1 MKHCYTDGFF
11 SVDSNHGFLSIKEP
25 LEKLP
30 ETYSTLQYIISNLH
44 NLIKQDGIKL
54 ETLSSLV
61 HSYLKDY
68 SEEIEKESDI
78 FIIQALYRSYSF
90 LTSAYLLEP
99 AYIEFKLKGEYGK
112 ARDFLPRQISVP
124 YCKVAKKLGAFPW
137 LDYYYAYSFGNAIK
151 INKNGSLNWKNLK
164 MANSFTNG
172 DDESGFI
179 MMHVYINEVSNK
191 LIKSIYESIESIN
204 TNNSEKLIESLKLNY
219 ETMKDMNERK
229 REMWFASNYKKYN
242 DFRVFIMGS
251 KGNTRIFGDGV
262 IYEGVSDEKVSYC
275 GQSGSQ
281 DSIIPTQDIFTGID
295 KYYPDNDLTRQLI
308 TFREYRPK
316 CMQEFLK
323 DLSSEMSIHNLFDVL
338 KQTLNYSGLVY
349 LLGIVCEVYNFRF
362 GHWNYVKKYIME
374 NTSYPVAS
382 GGTEITK
389 WLPNQMKACEEYF
402 NEIKSSI
409 YLYSLSAPYTE
420 LLNTIEK
427 NMSVMLEN
435 DH

>member
-1 MKHCYTDGFF
+1 MKPCYTDGFF
-11 SVDSNHGFLSIKEP
+11 SVDPVHGFLTIREP
-25 LEKLP
+25 LVDLP
-30 ETYSTLQYIISNLH
+30 ETYSTLQYIVKNLH
-44 NLIKQDGIKL
+44 NIIKQDDIKI
-54 ETLSSLV
+54 ETLTTLV

-68 SEEIEKESDI
+68 SEEVDKETDI

-99 AYIEFKLKGEYGK
+99 AYIHFKTKGEYGK
-112 ARDFLPRQISVP
+112 ARNILPRQIAVP
-124 YCKVAKKLGAFPW
+124 YCKVSQKLGAFPW

-164 MANSFTNG
+164 MATSFTNG
-172 DDESGFI
+172 DDETGFI
-179 MMHVYINEVSNK
+179 MMHVYINEISNK
-191 LIKSIYESIESIN
+191 LIKSIFDSIEQVS
-204 TNNSEKLIESLKLNY
+204 NNNYDGLTESLKLNY
-219 ETMKDMNERK
+219 ETMKEMNKRK
-229 REMWFASNYKKYN
+229 KEMWIASNFKKYN
-242 DFRVFIMGS
+242 DFRIFIMGS
-251 KGNTRIFGDGV
+251 KGNPKIFEDGV
-262 IYEGVSDEKVSYC
+262 IYEGVSEERQVYC

-295 KYYPDNDLTRQLI
+295 KYYPDNELTRQLI

-323 DLSSEMSIHNLFDVL
+323 DLSEDMHKINLFKYL
-338 KQTLNYSGLVY
+338 KTTFNYTGLVY

-374 NTSYPVAS
+374 NTSYPMAT

-402 NEIKSSI
+402 NQIKESI
-409 YLYSLSAPYTE
+409 YLYSLNEDTTSE
-420 LLNTIEK
+420 FNIIEN
-427 NMSVMLEN
+427 NMKVMLEN
-435 DH
+435 N